1 MPSSSEQV
9 TPRTIMEWA
18 VRHGG
23 WSWFLTRKVVRA
35 PDGRQFDEKKDVGE
49 YLALMAADYDRA
61 HPEGTFRDSS

>member
-9 TPRTIMEWA
+9 TPRTIIEWA

-23 WSWFLTRKVVRA
+23 WSWFLARKIIQA
-35 PDGRQFDEKKDVGE
+35 PDGRQFAEADVKD

-61 HPEGTFRDSS
+61 HPEGTFGDSS